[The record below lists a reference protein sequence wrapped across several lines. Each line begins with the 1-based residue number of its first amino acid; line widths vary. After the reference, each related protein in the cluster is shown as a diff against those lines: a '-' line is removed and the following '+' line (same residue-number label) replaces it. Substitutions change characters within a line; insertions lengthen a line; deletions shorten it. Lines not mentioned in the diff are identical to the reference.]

1 MQIISVNLMLYVTDK
16 CQNNHRLVP
25 WQNPVKR
32 NQDFGGFS
40 NVGVNSPA
48 SLFFFCFNGSLR
60 ISVYIPPSP
69 KKGGEKRKIKDR
81 SRIEETLKGK

>member
-1 MQIISVNLMLYVTDK
+1 MQIISVNLKLYVTDK

-32 NQDFGGFS
+32 NQEFGCFS
-40 NVGVNSPA
+40 NVGLIPLQVF
-48 SLFFFCFNGSLR
+48 FFFCFNGSLR
-60 ISVYIPPSP
+60 ISMYIPPSP